1 MYKFLT
7 RNGQLLA
14 FGLGVLIT
22 VVFLLSVI
30 PNLEEFNSMG
40 VDEQKLTNIFNSGL
54 AAVIALTILGAAAA
68 IVFGIIQTF
77 TNLKASTKGLL
88 GVGVLLVVFFISYT
102 LSTPE
107 SGGPL
112 METIRE
118 FNITDGQSKFISGAL
133 MTTLILVGGAAA
145 AFVVSEIR
153 NFFK

>member
-22 VVFLLSVI
+22 VVFLISVL
-30 PNLEEFNSMG
+30 PNLEEFNAQG

-54 AAVIALTILGAAAA
+54 ASVIALTILGAAAA
-68 IVFGIIQTF
+68 IVFGILQTF
-77 TNLKASTKGLL
+77 TNLKASMKGLI
-88 GVGVLLVVFFISYT
+88 GVGILLVVFFVAYAM
-102 LSTPE
+102 STPE
-107 SGGPL
+107 TGGPL
-112 METIRE
+112 LETIRE

-133 MTTLILVGGAAA
+133 LTTLILIGGAAA
-145 AFVVSEIR
+145 AFVISEIR